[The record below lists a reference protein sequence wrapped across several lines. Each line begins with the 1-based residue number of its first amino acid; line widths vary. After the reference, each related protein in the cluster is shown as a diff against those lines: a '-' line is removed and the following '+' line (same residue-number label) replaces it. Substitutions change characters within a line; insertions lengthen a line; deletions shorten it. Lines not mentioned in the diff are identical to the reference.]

1 MNHHPNDPLRALDR
15 ETPPPPGLKGRLV
28 RSLKLRGLLR
38 EKRRPIS
45 RRVGQAIGGVAVAI
59 IVFTAGVTIGR
70 HPSALP
76 TDTRSTYLLML
87 YEGGDFRRDRPEV
100 EMIAEYSAWAA
111 SLRARGIL
119 ERGEALDTGTRLLGN
134 TPRGVQVLSGE
145 LVSSLGVLAG
155 FFIIR
160 AADEAEAT
168 AVAQTCPH
176 LRHGGRIAVR
186 RVLPTS

>member
-1 MNHHPNDPLRALDR
+1 MNHHPDDPRRALDR
-15 ETPPPPGLKGRLV
+15 EASPPPGLKGRIAH
-28 RSLKLRGLLR
+28 SLKERGLLR
-38 EKRRPIS
+38 EKQWPVS
-45 RRVGQAIGGVAVAI
+45 RRLGQAIGGVAVALMLFI
-59 IVFTAGVTIGR
+59 AGVAIGR
-70 HPSALP
+70 HPRALA
-76 TDTRSTYLLML
+76 TDTRASFLLML
-87 YEGGDFRRDRPEV
+87 YEGEDFRRDRPEV

-111 SLRARGIL
+111 SLRARGIF

-134 TPRGVQVLSGE
+134 TPHGVQVQSGE
-145 LVSSLGVLAG
+145 VVSSLGLLAG

-168 AVAQTCPH
+168 AVARTCPH